1 MSTMSVMG
9 LRVSEISRDE
19 VEVMRRGRST
29 SCTRVQEETEVNIST
44 PKVTWGLLIYPCY
57 M

>member
-9 LRVSEISRDE
+9 LRVSEISCDE

-29 SCTRVQEETEVNIST
+29 PCTRVQEETEVDMCT
-44 PKVTWGLLIYPCY
+44 PKVTWVS
-57 M
+57 